1 MIELTNPNV
10 QTVAIGQSVIFT
22 NVPVK
27 SGCAERHRDGSAQLT
42 LVQPGRYLVAFSGNI
57 AVPAT
62 GGTVGEVSLGLALE
76 GETLGGSLM
85 RATPAAV
92 SEFFNVAT
100 QHYVDVPRNCNG
112 GACCQAIT
120 VQNTGDS
127 AVEVDNPN
135 LTAVR
140 VCG

>member
-1 MIELTNPNV
+1 MIELTNPAV
-10 QTVAIGQSVIFT
+10 QTVAVGQSVVFT
-22 NVPVK
+22 NAPVH

-42 LVQPGRYLVAFSGNI
+42 LSQPGRYLVSFSGNI

-62 GGTVGEVSLGLALE
+62 GGTVGEISLGLALE

-85 RATPAAV
+85 RVTPAAV
-92 SEFFNVAT
+92 SEYFNIAT
-100 QHYVDVPRNCNG
+100 QHYVDVPRTCSG
-112 GACCQAIT
+112 GCCQTIT
-120 VQNTGDS
+120 VQNTGASSVD
-127 AVEVDNPN
+127 VDNPN